1 MSRPETETNRPT
13 YEPID
18 ITVMAEDFLR
28 ILRKHWLL
36 LVLAVIVGAAG
47 YALVKNHS
55 YVPRYTASTTY
66 VISSSPN
73 SQNSGNYYDDQLAA
87 QMSKTFPYILTS
99 EILRGRIAEELGTGY
114 VPGNIQATVMENTNF
129 LTISVTDTDPQRA
142 YQTLQAVLD
151 TAPELTEAIAGKIY
165 MELMDETGVPAAPDN
180 ARNIRGNALLGGL
193 AGGAAGVMLMILL
206 AFTSRTVRREEDCL
220 RRINTKCL
228 GVVPRIRLKVR
239 SKKVEQHLN
248 ILRKNADEN
257 LLEAFRNIRNK
268 LERRSSQE
276 QVKTILITSTLP
288 GEGKSTV
295 AANTA
300 ISLAQA
306 GKKVAL
312 VDCDLRNPT
321 DSAILESP
329 EGPGL
334 LDFLQGKAKFA
345 ECVVSGQSVLGE
357 ENGLLFI
364 RGGKGVRDASSY
376 LSSERMQHLI
386 AMLEKQMDYVI
397 LDAAPVGLLTD
408 AGILAQY
415 AGGAVFVVR
424 QDFTKVDRILEAMEQ
439 LTESR
444 CRILGCVL
452 NGGIG

>member
-1 MSRPETETNRPT
+1 MSRPETETTSQT

-18 ITVMAEDFLR
+18 LTVMAEDFFR

-36 LVLAVIVGAAG
+36 LVLAVIIGAAG

-55 YVPRYTASTTY
+55 YVPQYTASTTY
-66 VISSSPN
+66 VISSSPDN
-73 SQNSGNYYDDQLAA
+73 QGSGNYYDDALAN

-99 EILRGRIAEELGTGY
+99 QILRDRIAEELGTGY
-114 VPGNIQATVMENTNF
+114 VPGNIRATVMENTNF

-165 MELMDETGVPAAPDN
+165 MELMDESGVPAAPDN
-180 ARNIRGNALLGGL
+180 ARNLKGNAVLGGI
-193 AGGAAGVMLMILL
+193 AGGTVGVALMVLL
-206 AFTSRTVRREEDCL
+206 AFTGRTVRREEDCL

-228 GVVPRIRLKVR
+228 GVIPRIRMKVR
-239 SKKVEQHLN
+239 SRKTEQHLN
-248 ILRKNADEN
+248 IQKKNADEG
-257 LLEAFRNIRNK
+257 LIESFRIIRNK
-268 LERRSSQE
+268 LERCSAQE
-276 QVKTILITSTLP
+276 QVKTVLITSTLP

-300 ISLAQA
+300 LALAQA

-321 DSAILESP
+321 DSAILEAP

-334 LDFLQGKAKFA
+334 VEFLQGKAKFG
-345 ECVVSGQSVLGE
+345 ECVVSGQSVTGE
-357 ENGLLFI
+357 ENRLLFI
-364 RGGKGVRDASSY
+364 RGGKGIRDASSY
-376 LSSERMQHLI
+376 LGSERMKQLI
-386 AMLEKQMDYVI
+386 AMLEQQMDYVI

-439 LTESR
+439 LADSR
-444 CRILGCVL
+444 CKILGCVL
-452 NGGIG
+452 NGGID